1 VWLTLDDSHLTDTE
15 HDVATSLRDRLLAT
29 PGLATVQVSNVD
41 GPVTTLL
48 VVRRPTEV
56 ILLVVRPDRST
67 VIATDD
73 ILAARFSDPES
84 VTP

>member
-1 VWLTLDDSHLTDTE
+1 MWLTLDDSHLSESE
-15 HDVATSLRDRLLAT
+15 HSVATSLRDTLLDNPSAAT
-29 PGLATVQVSNVD
+29 LQVSNVD
-41 GPVTTLL
+41 GPVTTIL

-73 ILAARFSDPES
+73 IQAMRWRDA
-84 VTP
+84 

>member
-1 VWLTLDDSHLTDTE
+1 MWLTLDDSHLTDTE
-15 HDVATSLRDRLLAT
+15 HDVATSLRDRLLDT

-56 ILLVVRPDRST
+56 VLLVIRPDRS
-67 VIATDD
+67 VVVATDD
-73 ILAARFSDPES
+73 ILAQRWSDP
-84 VTP
+84 VKP

>member
-15 HDVATSLRDRLLAT
+15 HSVATSLRDRLLDS

-41 GPVTTLL
+41 GPVTTIL

-56 ILLVVRPDRST
+56 VLLVIRPDRS
-67 VIATDD
+67 VVVATDD
-73 ILAARFSDPES
+73 ILAQRWSDP
-84 VTP
+84 VKP

>member
-1 VWLTLDDSHLTDTE
+1 MWLTLDDSHLTESE
-15 HDVATSLRDRLLAT
+15 HSVATSLRDTLLSTEAAT
-29 PGLATVQVSNVD
+29 LQVSNVD
-41 GPVTTLL
+41 GPVTTIL

-73 ILAARFSDPES
+73 IQAMRWRDA
-84 VTP
+84 

>member
-1 VWLTLDDSHLTDTE
+1 MSWLTLDDSHLTDTE
-15 HDVATSLRDRLLAT
+15 HDVATSLRDRLLDT

-56 ILLVVRPDRST
+56 ILLVIRPDRS
-67 VIATDD
+67 VVVATDD
-73 ILAARFSDPES
+73 ILAQRWSDP
-84 VTP
+84 VKP